1 MSVLKT
7 ITRHGWIAY
16 LLGLGVVVVDQLSK
30 LWVLHGLD
38 LARKGHIELSPIF
51 DLTLVWNRGMS
62 FGFLAGHG
70 EIARWGFTVFAFV
83 IAGAVGWWARKNDK
97 MSLAVTFGLL
107 IGGAIGN
114 AIDRIRIGAVVDFLD
129 FSGLGFQWVFNVADS
144 AITIGAVLIAVEAF
158 WPSVRQR
165 LESVRVRGN

>member
-1 MSVLKT
+1 MTFLKT
-7 ITRHGWIAY
+7 ISRQGWIAY
-16 LLGLGVVVVDQLSK
+16 LLALGVVVIDQLSK
-30 LWVLHGLD
+30 LWVLNVVD
-38 LARKGHIELSPIF
+38 LASKGHVELSPIF

-62 FGFLAGHG
+62 FGLLGGHG
-70 EIARWGFTVFAFV
+70 ELARWGFTLFAFI
-83 IAGAVGWWARKNDK
+83 IAGGVAWWARKTDK
-97 MSLAVTFGLL
+97 MSLAITFGLL

-144 AITIGAVLIAVEAF
+144 AITVGAVLIAVEAF

>member
-1 MSVLKT
+1 MSFLNH
-7 ITRHGWIAY
+7 ISRHGWIAY
-16 LLGLGVVVVDQLSK
+16 LLALGVVVVDQLSK
-30 LWVLHGLD
+30 LWVLNGLD
-38 LARKGHIELSPIF
+38 LANRHHIELSPIF

-70 EIARWGFTVFAFV
+70 ELARWGFTIFAFI
-83 IAGAVGWWARKNDK
+83 IAIAVGWWARKNDK
-97 MSLAVTFGLL
+97 MPLAITFGLL

-144 AITIGAVLIAVEAF
+144 AITVGAVLIAVEAF

>member
-1 MSVLKT
+1 MTFLKT
-7 ITRHGWIAY
+7 ITRQGWSAY
-16 LLGLGVVVVDQLSK
+16 LIALVVIVLDQLSK
-30 LWVLHGLD
+30 LWVLHVVD
-38 LARKGHIELSPIF
+38 LPSKGHVELSPIF

-83 IAGAVGWWARKNDK
+83 IAAAVGWWARKADR

-129 FSGLGFQWVFNVADS
+129 FSGLGFQWVFNIADS
-144 AITIGAVLIAVEAF
+144 AITVGALLILVEAF

>member
-1 MSVLKT
+1 MSFFKN
-7 ITRHGWIAY
+7 ITRQGWIAY
-16 LLGLGVVVVDQLSK
+16 LLALAVVVVDQLTK
-30 LWVLHGLD
+30 LWVLHVLD
-38 LARKGHIELSPIF
+38 LPAKGHIEISPIF

-70 EIARWGFTVFAFV
+70 EAARWGFTVFAFV
-83 IAGAVGWWARKNDK
+83 IALAVGWWARKNDK
-97 MSLAVTFGLL
+97 LAMAITFGLL

-129 FSGLGFQWVFNVADS
+129 FSGIGFQWVFNVADS
-144 AITIGAVLIAVEAF
+144 AITVGAVLIAVEAF